1 MTVREVN
8 GVFKGGGA
16 KGIAYAGALHA
27 LEERGIWFK
36 SVAGA
41 SAGAVTAALVA
52 SGMTA
57 AEVEVAVPSA
67 LRSANASKAKRIG
80 EAMLGRGTS
89 IFESSA
95 IREWLDSTLR
105 DRIHATGDAPVSFA
119 ALYAATGIELYV
131 VAMDLAT
138 NLPVVFCRRTTP
150 HVDVAGAV
158 AASSAIPGAFPAGR
172 GVFVSPTHGSTV
184 HALVDGGTWANF
196 PSFVFQDNSFR
207 AWLRAASEAHG
218 QWSADDGRWWDDETK
233 RPMIGCILGGPA
245 RLEDGQIVGM
255 LPPRGPQ
262 MTRRFDAG
270 PTYTSPKTA
279 LHLLGFS
286 LSSDPVRLL
295 VVIAMATWV
304 SLSLLT
310 ASIMV
315 RRLSGWLAVWVPDWL
330 YPIVL
335 VGTSA
340 MVVTAAVVAIGL
352 VSALVLV
359 GRLIADTLIPSMK
372 ASLGVATGVAPWI
385 GFGNESVVL
394 EVPFGQLRTVE
405 FAVDDAARA
414 VAVGAARDSV
424 GKQLDDPQVRARL
437 EALLAG
443 ARAPEDRPLLEPVP
457 RHEVSAPDNVN
468 VVSTAVV
475 VLATIAVGG
484 LAWWTANNATTKGTG
499 TILASVLTGV
509 VVGGAVMI
517 YIGGRSAERANRRS
531 RYGVLPTQRRSGTL
545 TSITVLAGI
554 ALLAGGVAVS
564 AAAMRDRGR
573 TTMQARVLTGS
584 VNSGS
589 TSGLNAYTVL
599 APGRGQPIALR
610 SVRHLRMGERI
621 FIRINA
627 DTTATIVGALDD
639 WRFGAS
645 IVLWMLGIGLLI
657 FGARRRL
664 WDTRCRRLTTHVEDL
679 IDRRVVE

>member
-27 LEERGIWFK
+27 LEERGIWFQ

-41 SAGAVTAALVA
+41 SAGAVTAALIA
-52 SGMTA
+52 SGMNA
-57 AEVEVAVPSA
+57 AEVEVAVPMA

-80 EAMLGRGTS
+80 AAVLGRGTS
-89 IFESSA
+89 IFESTG

-105 DRIHATGDAPVSFA
+105 DRIHTRGDAPVSFA
-119 ALYAATGIELYV
+119 TMYAATGIELYV

-138 NLPVVFCRRTTP
+138 NVPVVFCRRTTP
-150 HVDVAGAV
+150 LVDVAGAV

-172 GVFVSPTHGSTV
+172 AVFLSPKNGSTV

-196 PSFVFQDNSFR
+196 PSFVFQDDSFR
-207 AWLRAASEAHG
+207 AWLRAASEARGH
-218 QWSADDGRWWDDETK
+218 WSADDERWWDDETK

-245 RLEDGQIVGM
+245 RLEEGQIVAM
-255 LPPRGPQ
+255 LPPREPRV
-262 MTRRFDAG
+262 TRRFDAG
-270 PTYTSPKTA
+270 PTYSSPKTA
-279 LHLLGFS
+279 LHMLGFS

-295 VVIAMATWV
+295 VVIAMTTWV

-315 RRLSGWLAVWVPDWL
+315 RRLSGWLAIWVPDWL
-330 YPIVL
+330 YPVVL
-335 VGTSA
+335 VATSA
-340 MVVTAAVVAIGL
+340 MVVMAAVVAIGL
-352 VSALVLV
+352 VSALILV

-372 ASLGVATGVAPWI
+372 ASLGVSTGVAPWI

-405 FAVDDAARA
+405 FAVDAAARA
-414 VAVGAARDSV
+414 AAVEAARDSV
-424 GKQLDDPQVRARL
+424 GKQLDNPRVRARL

-443 ARAPEDRPLLEPVP
+443 NPAPEERPMLEPAP
-457 RHEVSAPDNVN
+457 PHEVAAPDAVN
-468 VVSTAVV
+468 VVSATVV
-475 VLATIAVGG
+475 VVATIIVGG
-484 LAWWTANNATTKGTG
+484 LAWWTANNATTKGTA

-509 VVGGAVMI
+509 VVGGAVMV

-545 TSITVLAGI
+545 TAITVIAGL

-564 AAAMRDRGR
+564 AAAMHDRGR
-573 TTMQARVLTGS
+573 TTMQARVLTGIADTS
-584 VNSGS
+584 S
-589 TSGLNAYTVL
+589 TSGLNAYSVKGL
-599 APGRGQPIALR
+599 GRRRPIALR
-610 SVRHLRMGERI
+610 SPRHLRMGERV
-621 FIRINA
+621 FVRVDA
-627 DTTATIVGALDD
+627 HGTATIVGALDD
-639 WRFGAS
+639 WSFGAS

-657 FGARRRL
+657 FGARRRR
-664 WDTRCRRLTTHVEDL
+664 WDTRCRRLTTLVQDL
-679 IDRRVVE
+679 SSA